1 MSTAEA
7 STVTPVIA
15 ESPDATRAAT
25 TCAWCEQQLVV
36 TVPRGAGRVRCVHC
50 GATTVAAW
58 SSDHELAPAAIA
70 GSAGQGR
77 RPGHA
82 RLCSL
87 GEAARRHARRRL
99 ALRIE
104 RVAPPGAVLD
114 VGSGDSLLLEAL
126 RATGRR
132 VTGIARPAREGTHDA
147 EITELGGRYAAIVFW
162 QSLGRLRAPGV
173 ALEHA
178 AALLKPGGLLAIAQ
192 PSAAREQA
200 RAFAE
205 RVSGGLPR
213 ERVHI
218 PEPTLV
224 ARLRALGLEVE
235 HVDHLLDA
243 DRLVAGQAA
252 LGWLHGVL
260 GGIVAIEARR

>member
-1 MSTAEA
+1 
-7 STVTPVIA
+7 VIA
-15 ESPDATRAAT
+15 TSPDATRADTA
-25 TCAWCEQQLVV
+25 CAWCEQPLDADP
-36 TVPRGAGRVRCVHC
+36 PRLSGPVRCLAC
-50 GATTVAAW
+50 GATMSSWLAAT
-58 SSDHELAPAAIA
+58 DDAAQPAPRAHAA
-70 GSAGQGR
+70 
-77 RPGHA
+77 P

-87 GEAARRHARRRL
+87 GEAARRRARRNL
-99 ALRIE
+99 AARIA
-104 RVAPPGAVLD
+104 RIAPPGPVLD
-114 VGSGDSLLLEAL
+114 VASGDGMLLDAL
-126 RATGRR
+126 RAAGRIA
-132 VTGIARPAREGTHDA
+132 TGIERPATRAGVRDA
-147 EITELGGRYAAIVFW
+147 DITELGGRYAAIVFW